1 MKSYEESQNIIN
13 YLAQEPFLYIVIEMI
28 FFTIVSI
35 FLLNYKYYNHHYI
48 SMAAFIILGIVS
60 DLILNS
66 YHQMGKY
73 GFWVIFME
81 FLRIFADV
89 IYYDYQKYMME
100 VQFYPYWK
108 ISFCIGIL
116 VFCTATLLLTYILPD
131 SEKADSKVQRLQT
144 FINIYD
150 YIFICYNYIK
160 L

>member
-13 YLAQEPFLYIVIEMI
+13 YLAQEPFLYIVVEMI

-35 FLLNYKYYNHHYI
+35 FLLKYKYYNYHYI

-73 GFWVIFME
+73 DFLVIFME

-100 VQFYPYWK
+100 VQFYPYLK
-108 ISFCIGIL
+108 ISFL
-116 VFCTATLLLTYILPD
+116 SVF
-131 SEKADSKVQRLQT
+131 
-144 FINIYD
+144 
-150 YIFICYNYIK
+150 
-160 L
+160 